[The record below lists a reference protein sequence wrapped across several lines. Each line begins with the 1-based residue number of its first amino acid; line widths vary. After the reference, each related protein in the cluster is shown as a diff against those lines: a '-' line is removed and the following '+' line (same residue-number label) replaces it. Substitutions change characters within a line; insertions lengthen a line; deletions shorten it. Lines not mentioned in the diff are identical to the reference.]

1 MASDGKKI
9 VEQYNQGKL
18 LYRVVVPNKHL
29 RSTDGD
35 SSADNNKES
44 SGGSN
49 KSFVEFKDGCREF
62 ILHERCSPLP
72 HQWNVQQTVDF
83 LQHIGL
89 GKYVGDFTRNR
100 IDGKRMMNLT
110 EKDMN
115 EIGIAAKGHRMTM
128 RENILKLQKL
138 AHLYQ
143 EKMKNN
149 VQTVVPRTP
158 KRSRSLKSRDERV
171 FGYYN
176 RINTILEVEEDGT
189 SMTDRSINNNSC
201 RLSWHTFSRSP
212 IKKKVISTRYFC
224 ENGLFMFKDISN
236 TAGRRKGRASS
247 AIETEII
254 KEYGPVKAYDDSR
267 KIQTHVRSRRF
278 EIEAID
284 RFQQEQ
290 NKEMHEII
298 SHVAQPSKS
307 SEVARADQEEESR
320 HSSSASSSSSMDI
333 SLVDPSLFA
342 FYIAPTELEIE
353 ESISCRC
360 SLASPDTV
368 FKAKVY
374 NQDVCLKLRKRDGG
388 DFSSARSRKTFKEA
402 VLLSE
407 LNHPHV
413 VLFVGLSLDA
423 ENFLYVTEYMDQR
436 SLFEAM
442 HSDHI
447 QLTPKCIL
455 KMLEEVA
462 SALAFL
468 HAKKIYHGNLKSRSI
483 LLSSKWVFKVS
494 NFGPARM
501 SHKLREL
508 KKEKNR
514 NKELPYWL
522 PPETLTSGNFDLRGD
537 VYSFGML
544 IWYPLLT
551 REAILGRTPL
561 VGIPLEDFKD
571 WLAKGHTVFEH
582 FGGGHAA
589 IFNPVAALMRQ
600 CLARNGCDRPTSM
613 DLLREIKKI
622 RNDTR
627 KHDKLKEAPPLQ
639 FYSKLKHENNK
650 FE

>member
-1 MASDGKKI
+1 MERCTKAAGSRQSPRKSDLKDGYGEYYFLSGARFYGSWYKGQEHGDGTIVFEDFSEFQGHWVHGKKHGRGEVVTSDGKKI

-18 LYRVVVPNKHL
+18 MYRVVVPNKNM

-35 SSADNNKES
+35 SSAENNKES
-44 SGGSN
+44 SGGSS

-83 LQHIGL
+83 LDHIGL
-89 GKYVGDFTRNR
+89 GKYVSDFARHR
-100 IDGKRMMNLT
+100 IDGKRMMSLT
-110 EKDMN
+110 ERDMN
-115 EIGIAAKGHRMTM
+115 EIGISAKGHRMTM

-149 VQTVVPRTP
+149 VQTVVPKTP
-158 KRSRSLKSRDERV
+158 KRSRSLKSRDERI

-176 RINTILEVEEDGT
+176 RVNTILEVEEDGT
-189 SMTDRSINNNSC
+189 SMTDRSINNNSW

-212 IKKKVISTRYFC
+212 VKKKVISTRYFC

-236 TAGRRKGRASS
+236 TTGKRKGRASS

-254 KEYGPVKAYDDSR
+254 KEYGPVKAFDDSR
-267 KIQTHVRSRRF
+267 KIQGNLKGRRF

-284 RFQQEQ
+284 RFHQEQ
-290 NKEMHEII
+290 NIEMHEII

-307 SEVARADQEEESR
+307 SEVGFPDQEEESR
-320 HSSSASSSSSMDI
+320 HSSSASSSSSMGI
-333 SLVDPSLFA
+333 SLADPSMFA

-353 ESISCRC
+353 ESMSCRC
-360 SLASPDTV
+360 TSKFTSDTV

-374 NQDVCLKLRKRDGG
+374 NQDVCVKLRKRDGT
-388 DFSSARSRKTFKEA
+388 DLTSARTKKTFKEA
-402 VLLSE
+402 VVLSE

-413 VLFVGLSLDA
+413 VMFVGLSVDA
-423 ENFLYVTEYMDQR
+423 ENFLYITEFMDQR
-436 SLFEAM
+436 SLFEAI

-501 SHKLREL
+501 SFKLREL

-514 NKELPYWL
+514 NKDLPYWL
-522 PPETLTSGNFDLRGD
+522 PPETLVSGSFDIRGD
-537 VYSFGML
+537 IYSFGML
-544 IWYPLLT
+544 IW
-551 REAILGRTPL
+551 
-561 VGIPLEDFKD
+561 
-571 WLAKGHTVFEH
+571 
-582 FGGGHAA
+582 
-589 IFNPVAALMRQ
+589 
-600 CLARNGCDRPTSM
+600 
-613 DLLREIKKI
+613 
-622 RNDTR
+622 
-627 KHDKLKEAPPLQ
+627 
-639 FYSKLKHENNK
+639 
-650 FE
+650 